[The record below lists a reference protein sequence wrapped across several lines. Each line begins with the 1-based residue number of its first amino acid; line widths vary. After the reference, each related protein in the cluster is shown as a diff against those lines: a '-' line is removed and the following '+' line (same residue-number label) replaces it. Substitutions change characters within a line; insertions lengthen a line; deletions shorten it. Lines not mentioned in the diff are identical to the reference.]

1 MHRIHDMRSIALLCD
16 ESIDSYKNKM
26 KMYKM
31 TVYGIVHGKYM
42 NSTLY
47 EREKYMTSICK

>member
-1 MHRIHDMRSIALLCD
+1 MYRIHDMRNIALLCN

-31 TVYGIVHGKYM
+31 TVHEKYM